1 MTDQKMHLIAVIKV
15 HEEYRSYDS
24 PDVIVDSI
32 SEWEEVTSDELSLLK
47 NYFMCY
53 DYRIIEKFP
62 IQKDIIRQG
71 IRVALQEAQEEKRKQ
86 DEANAKKASAALAR
100 KQTREQRAA
109 DRERKQLKALLEKH
123 GKDIDT
129 A

>member
-1 MTDQKMHLIAVIKV
+1 MTDQKMHLIAIIKV

-24 PDVIVDSI
+24 SDVIIDSI

-47 NYFMCY
+47 NYFSCY

-62 IQKDIIRQG
+62 NQKDIIRQG

-100 KQTREQRAA
+100 KQTREQRVA